1 MLFVEAMD
9 DSMQY
14 RVESTPP
21 VAGTALPDGEILLV
35 VDDDNAVRSFVC
47 LASRR
52 LGYQVLEASNG
63 IEALKEVEENQGK
76 ICLVLTDINMPVMNG
91 LELVRALQKRANAPA
106 IAVMSGRL
114 DPVMLSALQAE
125 GITAL
130 LGKPF
135 SSESLRLTLLKA
147 VAAKR

>member
-1 MLFVEAMD
+1 MD
-9 DSMQY
+9 DSKQY
-14 RVESTPP
+14 RVESAPAITVTPL
-21 VAGTALPDGEILLV
+21 ADGEILLV

-52 LGYQVLEASNG
+52 LGYQVVEASNG
-63 IEALKEVEENQGK
+63 VEALKQLEENQGK
-76 ICLVLTDINMPVMNG
+76 ISLVLTDINMPLMNG
-91 LELVRALQKRANAPA
+91 LELVRALKKRLPVPA

-114 DPVMLSALQAE
+114 DPAILSSLQAE

-135 SSESLRLTLLKA
+135 SSEALRLTLVKA
-147 VAAKR
+147 VMAKR

>member
-1 MLFVEAMD
+1 MD
-9 DSMQY
+9 DPKQY
-14 RVESTPP
+14 RVESTPAVP
-21 VAGTALPDGEILLV
+21 IPGMTEGDILLV

-52 LGYQVLEASNG
+52 LGYQVVEASNG
-63 IEALKEVEENQGK
+63 VEALERVDENQGK
-76 ICLVLTDINMPVMNG
+76 ISLVLTDINMPLMNG
-91 LELVRALQKRANAPA
+91 LELVRALKKRAVVPA

-114 DPVMLSALQAE
+114 DPNMLGALQAE

-135 SSESLRLTLLKA
+135 SSEALRLTLTKA
-147 VAAKR
+147 IMAKR